1 MPIPLLLLG
10 LAGAGIIAIAPAQR
24 LKRKQAVRRL
34 KRSVIDR
41 DAAARQGSAPVDDAA
56 LGALERR
63 YHQMIK
69 TRLDP
74 LLGRARDR
82 QLRELVDRPDQ
93 LVLSDKERSIN
104 LRLAFSTSLMAVA
117 LVTLPLPF
125 WLRFLI
131 CVPPAA
137 FLVRDEFVLASRALL
152 EQGRLSTDLL
162 NTVYQ
167 GALWLGGYYV
177 LGAGLYVLTALG
189 GKISSIAEDRSQK
202 GLADAFGQHPQTVWI
217 DVDGAEL
224 EIRFEQLKA
233 GDAVVVHAGEMIP
246 IDGRIIHGSASVDQH
261 RLTGEAQPVD
271 KGIGDAVL
279 ASTVVLA
286 GSLSIRAEQT
296 GAKTVAAKI
305 GEVLNNTAS
314 YQLAVTTK
322 ADRLADA
329 ALLPTFLVAGI
340 AWLSVGYPAMIAIA
354 STMLGI
360 GLRISGPIALLNT
373 LNQAARGSILIKDG
387 RSLELL
393 PSIDTVVF
401 DKSGTLT
408 LDEQQVVAIHAFA
421 AHGDAALLRLAAAA
435 EQRQSHPVARAIL
448 SCAAARGLSLPTIT
462 ERRCELGFGIEAQV
476 GGERVQVGSERFMTI
491 SDITLPPAALARL
504 DAARAEGRALVL
516 IAVDGELTGAIELEA
531 TLRPEASKV
540 LAALHHRGLKLYI
553 ISGDQEAPTRRL
565 AETLGIDD
573 YHANTLP
580 ADKAA
585 LIEQLQRQGRSVC
598 FVGDGINDSIALKKA
613 KVSISLTG
621 ATQVATDTAQIVLID
636 GTLSRL
642 PAVFVLADGLERNF
656 RRGLQI
662 STLPV
667 LGIWGGVLFLHL
679 GILGAAALYELSLWV
694 GIANAVRPIALPG
707 IEVAPPKGREI
718 AHAPSEKTDAAVSG

>member
-1 MPIPLLLLG
+1 MPNPLFLLG
-10 LAGAGIIAIAPAQR
+10 LAPASIVAIAPAQR
-24 LKRKQAVRRL
+24 IKRKQAVRRL
-34 KRSVIDR
+34 RRSVLDR
-41 DAAARQGSAPVDDAA
+41 DEDGQQRLAAPVDVAS
-56 LGALERR
+56 LGALEQRWHR
-63 YHQMIK
+63 MIK

-82 QLRELVDRPDQ
+82 QLRALSAHPDQ
-93 LVLSDKERSIN
+93 LVLSERERMIN
-104 LRLAFSTSLMAVA
+104 QRLAFSTALMAVT
-117 LVTLPLPF
+117 LVTLPWSF
-125 WLRFLI
+125 WPRFLV
-131 CVPPAA
+131 CVPLAA
-137 FLVRDEFVLASRALL
+137 YLVRGEFELALRTLLQQRRLSLALL
-152 EQGRLSTDLL
+152 
-162 NTVYQ
+162 NAFYQ
-167 GALWLGGYYV
+167 SALWLGGYYV
-177 LGAGLYVLTALG
+177 LGASLFVLTTLG

-217 DVDGAEL
+217 DIDGAEL
-224 EIRFEQLKA
+224 EIPFEQLKA

-246 IDGRIIHGSASVDQH
+246 IDGRIIDGSASVDQH

-271 KGIGDAVL
+271 KGAGDEVL
-279 ASTVVLA
+279 ASTLVLA

-305 GEVLNNTAS
+305 GELLNNTAS

-322 ADRLADA
+322 AERLADA
-329 ALLPTFLVAGI
+329 SLLPTFLVAGI
-340 AWLSVGYPAMIAIA
+340 AGLSVGYTAMIAIA

-360 GLRISGPIALLNT
+360 GLRISGPIALLNG
-373 LNQAARGSILIKDG
+373 LNQAARNSILIKDG

-421 AHGDAALLRLAAAA
+421 AQDDKALLLLAAAA
-435 EQRQSHPVARAIL
+435 EQRQSHPVAQAIL
-448 SCAAARGLSLPTIT
+448 SAAAARGLSLPSIS

-476 GGERVQVGSERFMTI
+476 GSELVQVGSERFMTT
-491 SDITLPPAALARL
+491 SGVTLPPPALACL
-504 DAARAEGRALVL
+504 DAARTEGRALVM
-516 IAVDGELTGAIELEA
+516 IAVDGELAGAIELEA
-531 TLRPEASKV
+531 TLRPEAAKV
-540 LAALHHRGLKLYI
+540 LAALHRRGLKLYI

-613 KVSISLTG
+613 NVSVSLTG

-642 PAVFVLADGLERNF
+642 PAVFELAEGLERNF

-679 GILGAAALYELSLWV
+679 GILGAAALFELSLWA
-694 GIANAVRPIALPG
+694 GIANAVRPIALPSVDAEQPADRK
-707 IEVAPPKGREI
+707 IAKAPG
-718 AHAPSEKTDAAVSG
+718 EKTDA